1 VSKTKVSMNMASFNN
16 ANMTSNSINSNN
28 DGRFV
33 QTAMSNS
40 LTLNSNINNRQLLPP
55 KSPTSYNNNNL
66 YYST

>member
-1 VSKTKVSMNMASFNN
+1 MNMASFNN

-28 DGRFV
+28 DGRFA

-40 LTLNSNINNRQLLPP
+40 LTLNSNMNNRQLLPP